1 MLQERLFDL
10 EICKYHETS
19 DKVKPKYA
27 DLTKIFKSDFNP
39 NMLPKMPKIAIGQVI
54 EPHNPGEISST
65 NSHRSMSEDSSQC
78 SDGYYSNQDG
88 YNDNDA

>member
-1 MLQERLFDL
+1 MFDK
-10 EICKYHETS
+10 IKN
-19 DKVKPKYA
+19 KYA

-54 EPHNPGEISST
+54 EPHNPGEEVSQT
-65 NSHRSMSEDSSQC
+65 SHRSESDASSQC

-88 YNDNDA
+88 YKDNDA